1 MKNNKLI
8 LNLYKATEAE
18 LRKRPPVYTLRT
30 LSMMDRQRQ
39 GLALTN
45 NRYYITILQ
54 NHILEGTQSVVFT
67 IEVTEDF
74 YLIKLSCPLRDA
86 EHRRLKASGYVPLL
100 RSKLYLTTG
109 LETSPYRAY
118 AAVKLSPYSSV
129 IDLFDSLF
137 VLQRELEGFLRELD
151 AD

>member
-8 LNLYKATEAE
+8 SNLYRATEAE
-18 LRKRPPVYTLRT
+18 LRKRPPVYTLRA

-45 NRYYITILQ
+45 SRYYITILQ
-54 NHILEGTQSVVFT
+54 NHILERTQSVVFT

-74 YLIKLSCPLRDA
+74 YLVKLSCPLRDG
-86 EHRRLKASGYVPLL
+86 EYRRLKAAGYVPLL

-109 LETSPYRAY
+109 LEASPYQAY

-137 VLQRELEGFLRELD
+137 VLQRELEGFLTHT
-151 AD
+151 

>member
-1 MKNNKLI
+1 M
-8 LNLYKATEAE
+8 
-18 LRKRPPVYTLRT
+18 
-30 LSMMDRQRQ
+30 
-39 GLALTN
+39 
-45 NRYYITILQ
+45 
-54 NHILEGTQSVVFT
+54 VFT

-86 EHRRLKASGYVPLL
+86 EYRRLKASGYVPLL

-137 VLQRELEGFLRELD
+137 VLQRELEGFLTHT
-151 AD
+151 